1 MIIHETD
8 CKLTFIKFLSLI
20 LLTSFKFLTILSCL
34 SPSQHC
40 NLISIYGHYL
50 YVNHSQH
57 DFHKPL
63 SQVLPQRTSLKF
75 LSEIHFKA
83 VLEGVDFKI
92 FSFFSFLGKLFIIA
106 EIVPPLE
113 FLLSYSP
120 ALICIYMRFPMN
132 TYLDKRTSRRK

>member
-20 LLTSFKFLTILSCL
+20 LLTSFKFLTVLSCL
-34 SPSQHC
+34 SPSLHC
-40 NLISIYGHYL
+40 NLISIFGHYL

-57 DFHKPL
+57 NFHKPL
-63 SQVLPQRTSLKF
+63 SQVLPQRTSLKL
-75 LSEIHFKA
+75 LSHFKA

-106 EIVPPLE
+106 ETLPPLE
-113 FLLSYSP
+113 FWPSYGSVLS
-120 ALICIYMRFPMN
+120 CIYMRFPMN
-132 TYLDKRTSRRK
+132 TYLDERTSRRK